1 MKTKLISLLIILTTL
16 IPVFPLYA
24 QDPGSSAPV
33 APADQEFHRTTS
45 QKGVM
50 VSTDVIAIALPVA
63 ALTGVLIEQDW
74 KGLVQGCYTA
84 AATAGATLILKYS
97 IKEDRPDHSNK
108 HSFPSAHTSTSF
120 ATAAFIQRRYGWK
133 FGAPAYALATYV
145 GWGRVFSKKHH
156 WWDVVAGAAIGAGS
170 AYIFT
175 RPWARDHNLS
185 IAPVADPTTSTIGLT
200 ASFTL

>member
-1 MKTKLISLLIILTTL
+1 MKTRLISFLIIFSSVLS
-16 IPVFPLYA
+16 IYA
-24 QDPGSSAPV
+24 QDSGPIVTV
-33 APADQEFHRTTS
+33 APADQEFHRTSS

-97 IKEDRPDHSNK
+97 IKEDRPDHSNN